1 MRAAQPCY
9 LVEWYH
15 SNFFGPM
22 LAEAAAT
29 LDAAAESLSTD
40 GAAVRVASVIAVP
53 HDEVA
58 FGVLWPTLLTSSP
71 EHATRP
77 GFPRSA
83 SAPRPMSSFRTDGQ
97 LQESRSRCLV
107 RRPPRFVTTS

>member
-58 FGVLWPTLLTSSP
+58 FGVFVADS
-71 EHATRP
+71 ADIVTRTCNQA
-77 GFPRSA
+77 GFPAQRLSA
-83 SAPRPMSSFRTDGQ
+83 AADVEFPD
-97 LQESRSRCLV
+97 
-107 RRPPRFVTTS
+107 